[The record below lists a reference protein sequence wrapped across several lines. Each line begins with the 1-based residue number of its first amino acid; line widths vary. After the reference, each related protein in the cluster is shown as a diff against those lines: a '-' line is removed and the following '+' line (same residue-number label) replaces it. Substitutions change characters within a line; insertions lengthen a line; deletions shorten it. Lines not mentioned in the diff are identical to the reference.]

1 MAIFADYYYHFCL
14 LWGEGG
20 LKKGQKSS
28 YVVFECSGPKYE
40 AKKNDIFKSWF
51 FFSNLTMNLK

>member
-1 MAIFADYYYHFCL
+1 MAIFAYYYYYFCL

-40 AKKNDIFKSWF
+40 AKKMISSNHGSF
-51 FFSNLTMNLK
+51 FLI